1 MDPTVST
8 RREESDEAEA
18 VNMLKV
24 LPMDCIAKV
33 LSLTTP
39 VDACRSS
46 LVSTSFKSVAES
58 NAVWDCFVPPES
70 DYLFNNSSS
79 SSSSSSLPISS
90 KKELFLHLCNHPLLI
105 HDGKLVIFFYVI
117 ILLIH
122 SFFFFFLFFSFFVS
136 LPRKIW
142 IWA

>member
-1 MDPTVST
+1 MDMDPTVST
-8 RREESDEAEA
+8 RSEESDEAEA

-24 LPMDCIAKV
+24 LPVDCIAKV

-39 VDACRSS
+39 ADACRSS

-79 SSSSSSLPISS
+79 SSSSSSLPVSS
-90 KKELFLHLCNHPLLI
+90 KKELFLYLCDHPLLI
-105 HDGKLVIFFYVI
+105 QDGKLVIFFYVI

-122 SFFFFFLFFSFFVS
+122 SFFFFFCFFT
-136 LPRKIW
+136 P
-142 IWA
+142 